1 MKVPKL
7 KKYMDR
13 FASGQL
19 IEKLTSDLNPV
30 LEVIRVGE
38 KTLLNSS
45 NTNYS
50 YGGLHQVFQKAFKKI
65 KPDERKIEHAL
76 ILGFGAGSI
85 ATILREELLIE
96 CHITGVENDPEVIR
110 LGKKYFDTARFH
122 HLEIV
127 EMDAAE
133 YIRGKKLQYDFIVV
147 DVYVDFEVPDS
158 CQTIEFVTNMNNALR
173 PGGMILF
180 NKLIY
185 NHQAGTE
192 ATELENKFR
201 TLAGTTSVIK
211 VRENVVNKIIVY
223 EKP

>member
-19 IEKLTSDLNPV
+19 IEKLTSEVNPL
-30 LEVIRVGE
+30 LEVIRIGE

-76 ILGFGAGSI
+76 ILGFGAGSV
-85 ATILREELLIE
+85 ATILREELHIA

-110 LGKKYFDTARFH
+110 LGKEYFDTARFQD
-122 HLEIV
+122 LEIV

-133 YIRGKKLQYDFIVV
+133 YISDKKQQYDLIVV

-158 CQTIEFVTNMNNALR
+158 CQTIEFVKNLNDALM

-201 TLAGTTSVIK
+201 TLAGSTRIIK
-211 VRENVVNKIIVY
+211 VRENVVNKIIVF
-223 EKP
+223 KKL